1 MEILEKISLGDAGR
15 SSLHNNRVTR
25 ERALGKYFKPSNID
39 LGDHTKTKK
48 PSYEA
53 PTKEQLERLEKAEE
67 LRLKK
72 EKIVLGIG
80 AAIALLAVVLVFS
93 WLS

>member
-48 PSYEA
+48 PPYEA
-53 PTKEQLERLEKAEE
+53 PSKEQLERLERADQ
-67 LRLKK
+67 LRIKK

-80 AAIALLAVVLVFS
+80 AVIALLAVVLVFS

>member
-1 MEILEKISLGDAGR
+1 MRDRINDI
-15 SSLHNNRVTR
+15 
-25 ERALGKYFKPSNID
+25 YFKPSNID

-48 PSYEA
+48 PPYEA
-53 PTKEQLERLEKAEE
+53 PSKEQLERLERADQ
-67 LRLKK
+67 LRIKK

-80 AAIALLAVVLVFS
+80 AVIALLAVVLVFS